1 MSTRSIKLSH
11 NEGKCYVMYQL
22 KLVMLMVSLL
32 ESLQWCPEKK
42 SWTTEKWSVLR
53 YHVRNITE
61 YSEQNAHNFSFYCFW
76 NENNLKSH
84 PIPFLECFWSN
95 FFTFFT
101 SFGNKP
107 LLNLFKS
114 FSSSKEK
121 FLQKMMTL
129 KNNYEILLMMIV
141 SWWSRC
147 YSFTR

>member
-1 MSTRSIKLSH
+1 MLTSSIKLSH
-11 NEGKCYVMYQL
+11 KEGKCYVMYQL

-42 SWTTEKWSVLR
+42 SWTAEKWSVLR

-61 YSEQNAHNFSFYCFW
+61 YSEQNAHHFSFYCFW

-84 PIPFLECFWSN
+84 PSHFQNVFGQT

-101 SFGNKP
+101 SFGNEP
-107 LLNLFKS
+107 LLNSFKS
-114 FSSSKEK
+114 FSSSKDI
-121 FLQKMMTL
+121 FLRKMMTL